1 MRYQEE
7 VELAIN
13 HLGLLDE
20 ALVNVGALRRVIDE
34 SLAVLVGLLEEALAY
49 ALINN
54 DECHLWRIV
63 FALLAVIEAVLLL
76 NDFVQLL
83 ELKVNDLL
91 TH

>member
-54 DECHLWRIV
+54 DECYLWRIV